1 MAYIDEI
8 PVYYEG
14 FLVGRI
20 THDAKQS
27 IEFTYDPQWLAT
39 KGSFPLSVT
48 LPLEMRPYEESA
60 LLTWL
65 ANLLPEGPNLTGV
78 SRGLGISTSDALEIL
93 KVIGGDIAGA
103 FSIGLPSIRDDWRYT
118 PLLTQYD
125 VDCEEAALRMHFAD
139 LGKRPFLV
147 GEEGVRISLA
157 GGQKKTALAVLNED
171 GCPELGLPE
180 PGDRLAIPKNGA
192 PSTVILKPDNPALPG
207 VLENEAYCLCLAK
220 LVGLEAVDCTITE
233 TTEGKALVVAR
244 YDRQM
249 GHTGSIKRLHQEDFA
264 QANRILPG
272 RKYEHGSVAG
282 LSLNSILQTG
292 THLPPGE
299 VLNLL
304 DQVIFNILIAN
315 TDAHAKN
322 YSMIL
327 SAERRVAPL
336 YDACSSLLWEHMNQ
350 YHAQKIAG
358 HALKPGE
365 VTRKHWE
372 CIARDTGLNARS
384 LRLRVQ
390 ELARAIMNSK
400 PAATETVGN
409 LPGALPEMVG
419 KVADLVET
427 IAQKIAS
434 EA

>member
-1 MAYIDEI
+1 MII
-8 PVYYEG
+8 V
-14 FLVGRI
+14 
-20 THDAKQS
+20 
-27 IEFTYDPQWLAT
+27 
-39 KGSFPLSVT
+39 
-48 LPLEMRPYEESA
+48 
-60 LLTWL
+60 
-65 ANLLPEGPNLTGV
+65 
-78 SRGLGISTSDALEIL
+78 
-93 KVIGGDIAGA
+93 
-103 FSIGLPSIRDDWRYT
+103 
-118 PLLTQYD
+118 
-125 VDCEEAALRMHFAD
+125 
-139 LGKRPFLV
+139 
-147 GEEGVRISLA
+147 
-157 GGQKKTALAVLNED
+157 
-171 GCPELGLPE
+171 
-180 PGDRLAIPKNGA
+180 
-192 PSTVILKPDNPALPG
+192 
-207 VLENEAYCLCLAK
+207 
-220 LVGLEAVDCTITE
+220 
-233 TTEGKALVVAR
+233 TTEGRALVVAR

-249 GHTGSIKRLHQEDFA
+249 GRTGSIKRLHQEDFA
-264 QANRILPG
+264 QANGILPG
-272 RKYEHGSVAG
+272 RNYEGGRVAS
-282 LSLNSILQTG
+282 LSLYGILQTG

-299 VLNLL
+299 ALKLV

-327 SAERRVAPL
+327 SAGRRVAQL